1 MTQTTQWRRT
11 KELFEAALNCDPGE
25 RAAFLERSCGSDGV
39 LRAEIES
46 LLVAHAS
53 AGLLSRGPTDVP
65 VPVEWQ
71 EQESI
76 GPYRLIRRIGQG
88 GMGEVWLA
96 EQTEPLQRRVALKLI
111 RTGFF
116 DGSLLQRFQS
126 ERQSLAV
133 MEHPAIAK
141 VFDAGMTDAGQP
153 YLVMEYVDGEPIT
166 RYCDRKRLTVRERLD
181 LFAEVCDGVQH
192 AHQKAILHRDLKPA
206 NILVVEIDSQPAPR
220 IIDFGLA
227 SVIGPGAE
235 QGERA
240 NAGESLA
247 GTPGYMSPEQLAG
260 VDLDTRTDV
269 YSLGV
274 VLYELLTGALPVDT
288 GGWREETLSQLAS
301 RAREQ
306 PVIPPSRRVASGG
319 SEAAQARR
327 CTQRK
332 LASQLGGDL
341 DLITGKAL
349 QSDRNLRYG
358 TPSELAADIRRFLQF
373 RPVEAHT
380 PSTRYSLKKYLRRHR
395 VGAAMAVLLMLVLAG
410 AGVLETLAL
419 RRVARERDRAT
430 RISNFMV
437 NSFRVADPSEARGNQ
452 VTAREILDRAYTQI
466 DPGLASDP
474 DMQAQ
479 MMMVM
484 GGVYENL
491 GIYSQAEA
499 LYRKVAA
506 SRAQKLGPENNE
518 TLHSEA
524 SLAWTL
530 YRRGHYHDSELLLK
544 KVLEIRKRRWG
555 DNNPDT
561 ITVMDYLGAVLN
573 EEGHSTEAEALERK
587 TLAFRMQKFGADN
600 SDTLVSM
607 NHLSLALQG
616 EGRWAEAE
624 SLDRQQIA
632 GWQRVEGADSMRGLL
647 AAGNL
652 AIDLYREGRLADA
665 EALDRQTL
673 EAKRRI
679 LGPDHPLTIGT
690 MNALTAILTDEGKL
704 PEAQSVGEQVLAARI
719 RVLGPDNPVTITAM
733 SNLGEILMR
742 RGDLSRAQDELQQA
756 RATAT
761 RVMGGDSPQ
770 ATLATY
776 NLACLALRRKQ
787 PNEALRLLEDA
798 LDHKLPLWIRAD
810 MPKDPDLAALHGD
823 PRFQALLA
831 RAKAGTPASPHR

>member
-11 KELFEAALNCDPGE
+11 KELFEAALECDPGE
-25 RAAFLERSCGSDGV
+25 RAAFLERSCGSDSA

-53 AGLLSRGPTDVP
+53 AGMLSQGPLDVP

-111 RTGFF
+111 RAGFF

-166 RYCDRKRLTVRERLD
+166 RYCDRKRLTVRERLE

-192 AHQKAILHRDLKPA
+192 AHQKAIIHRDLKPA
-206 NILVVEIDSQPAPR
+206 NILVVEIDGQPAPR

-227 SVIGPGAE
+227 SVIGPDAE
-235 QGERA
+235 QGEGA
-240 NAGESLA
+240 KAAESLA

-260 VDLDTRTDV
+260 ADLDTRTDV

-274 VLYELLTGALPVDT
+274 VLYELLTGVLPVDT

-301 RAREQ
+301 RVREQ
-306 PVIPPSRRVASGG
+306 PVIPPSRRVASGR

-327 CTQRK
+327 CTQRE
-332 LASQLGGDL
+332 LASQLSGDL

-349 QSDRNLRYG
+349 ESDRNLRYG

-373 RPVEAHT
+373 RTVEAHT

-395 VGAAMAVLLMLVLAG
+395 VGAAMALLLMLVLAG
-410 AGVLETLAL
+410 AGVLQTLTL

-466 DPGLASDP
+466 DPGLSSDP

-484 GGVYENL
+484 GSVYENL
-491 GIYSQAEA
+491 GLYSKAEA
-499 LYRKVAA
+499 LYGKVAA
-506 SRAQKLGPENNE
+506 SRAQKLGPENSE
-518 TLHSEA
+518 TLQSEA

-544 KVLEIRKRRWG
+544 KVLAIRMRRWG
-555 DNNPDT
+555 ENNPDT

-587 TLAFRMQKFGADN
+587 TLAFRMQKDGMDSA
-600 SDTLVSM
+600 DTLVSM
-607 NHLSLALQG
+607 NHLALTMQG
-616 EGRWAEAE
+616 QGRWAEAE

-652 AIDLYREGRLADA
+652 AIDLYREGRLAEA

-704 PEAQSVGEQVLAARI
+704 QEAQSMGEQVLAARI

-733 SNLGEILMR
+733 SNLGEILTR
-742 RGDLSRAQDELQQA
+742 RGDYSRAQDVLAQA

-761 RVMGGDSPQ
+761 RVMGADSSQ
-770 ATLATY
+770 ATMATY

-787 PNEALRLLEDA
+787 TSEALRLLEDA
-798 LDHKLPLWIRAD
+798 LDHKLPGWIRAGMD
-810 MPKDPDLAALHGD
+810 KDPDLAALDGD

-831 RAKAGTPASPHR
+831 SAKAGTPAAPHH